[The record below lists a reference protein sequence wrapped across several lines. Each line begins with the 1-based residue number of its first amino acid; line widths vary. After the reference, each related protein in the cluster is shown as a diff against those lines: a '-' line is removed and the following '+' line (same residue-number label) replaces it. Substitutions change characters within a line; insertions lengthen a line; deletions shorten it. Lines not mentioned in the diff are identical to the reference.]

1 MAELRERYRP
11 EVEAFGEYLG
21 RDLSTLWGYRDGP
34 G

>member
-21 RDLSTLWGYRDGP
+21 RDLLTLWGYRGT
-34 G
+34 